1 MAGSS
6 NSRKVREWQRRMR
19 RFQEAR
25 QSVVEFCR
33 KEGVS
38 AVSFYR
44 WRKRLVQRPRLAEE
58 VAGFR
63 AVRLA
68 GTNGTLV
75 AAGVAVQLP
84 GGTQLHIPTSDPQ
97 GLRLVIA
104 TLARADARRVGGRP
118 C

>member
-44 WRKRLVQRPRLAEE
+44 WRKRLVQRPRPAEE

-63 AVRLA
+63 AVRL
-68 GTNGTLV
+68 V
-75 AAGVAVQLP
+75 SSAGVAVQLP